1 MKTQLLS
8 LFFGGLITVL
18 LIGCSYTNQFRDAS
32 AIGPH
37 AVLTAEDVTH
47 WRDRGPT
54 ITHINEQL
62 TTFWRSSER
71 FTLALRPTVIRVVAD
86 QEPYNYAPIEFTPV
100 AGHQYEVRYLDD
112 RSSVGLFD
120 LPISSAPILLTYS
133 RRERAS
139 H

>member
-1 MKTQLLS
+1 MKTQPLS
-8 LFFGGLITVL
+8 LFFGGMITVL
-18 LIGCSYTNQFRDAS
+18 LMGCSYTNQFRDAG

-54 ITHINEQL
+54 ITHINEQP
-62 TTFWRSSER
+62 TTFWCSSER
-71 FTLALRPTVIRVVAD
+71 FNVALGPTMIRVVAD
-86 QEPYNYAPIEFTPV
+86 QEPYDYAPIKFTPV
-100 AGHQYEVRYLDD
+100 AGHHYEVRYLDD

-120 LPISSAPILLTYS
+120 LPISGAPILLASS